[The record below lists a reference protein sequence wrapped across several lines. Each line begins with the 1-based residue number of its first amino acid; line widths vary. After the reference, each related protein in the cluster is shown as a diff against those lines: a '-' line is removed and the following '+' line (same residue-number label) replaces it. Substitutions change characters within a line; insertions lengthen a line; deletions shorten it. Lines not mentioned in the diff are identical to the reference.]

1 MMSVTID
8 LGDLEKNVAQTIAD
22 VEGKIRRKAGK
33 SAGFK
38 LGEALEANTPVDAS
52 TGKTLLEETVTVGA
66 VQDNGDVDVG
76 YGRGAYFR
84 AHVVNMGTEFQSGQH
99 FIEKTVE
106 TEAETVMQEYMEQL
120 KGGLGL

>member
-1 MMSVTID
+1 MTVTID

-106 TEAETVMQEYMEQL
+106 NEAETVMQEYMEQL
-120 KGGLGL
+120 KD